1 MMTHRSIKSSHVQV
15 RTKPAL
21 RLCQRS
27 FQKVVA
33 DFMKSKEI
41 PQVLEHG
48 LRSNGRQALTS
59 KVFYVW
65 RRLTHLRSAFLYIA
79 EGTPVVMI
87 PPFAKEDGK
96 AWTIRVPINHRAVA
110 AVGPIVCEC
119 YWDPMDH
126 DLTISDVVYYNK
138 ELVWETH
145 DYSERFQ
152 MIHTIVNDVIQNTDD
167 FSDCVVSIPPFE
179 KLSAAAGWEEDDAF
193 CVAFQPEDRGS
204 RRFRWTSASAGVSG
218 GAGAN
223 TNPRMNSKKYTEEK
237 RTTRAEHPM
246 RRSPPGEPGS
256 TNVGRRTIGI
266 IDEDD
271 EFDFIPAKPVAEPDD
286 SETIDIDMLNEYT
299 SKLPAPSAIVTELL
313 KKNESATS
321 TTSSATTTKKKDM
334 QPAAAADTIVCLLE
348 LDTKNPLP
356 DVYVLRRESGGA
368 SCGIAAVRS
377 LAVSLEIRAALK
389 RVGTLRV
396 NAVWYEPF
404 KKWEV
409 VQIL

>member
-1 MMTHRSIKSSHVQV
+1 
-15 RTKPAL
+15 
-21 RLCQRS
+21 
-27 FQKVVA
+27 
-33 DFMKSKEI
+33 MKSKEI
-41 PQVLEHG
+41 PQVLEHS

-65 RRLTHLRSAFLYIA
+65 RRLSHLRSAFLYIA
-79 EGTPVVMI
+79 EGEPVVMI

-96 AWTIRVPINHRAVA
+96 AWTIRVPINHRAAA

-126 DLTISDVVYYNK
+126 DLTVSDVIYYNK

-152 MIHTIVNDVIQNTDD
+152 LIHTIVNDVIQNTDD

-179 KLSAAAGWEEDDAF
+179 KLSVAASWGEDDAF
-193 CVAFQPEDRGS
+193 CVAFQPEDHGS
-204 RRFRWTSASAGVSG
+204 RRFRWTSASAGVSAS
-218 GAGAN
+218 AGPR
-223 TNPRMNSKKYTEEK
+223 TNPKKYTEEK
-237 RTTRAEHPM
+237 RTTRAERPIH
-246 RRSPPGEPGS
+246 
-256 TNVGRRTIGI
+256 RTIGI

-271 EFDFIPAKPVAEPDD
+271 EFDFIPAKPTVEPDD
-286 SETIDIDMLNEYT
+286 SEMVDIDMLNEYT
-299 SKLPAPSAIVTELL
+299 SKLPAPSAIVTELV
-313 KKNESATS
+313 KKNESAT
-321 TTSSATTTKKKDM
+321 TITRKKKD
-334 QPAAAADTIVCLLE
+334 ATSAADTIVCLLE

>member
-1 MMTHRSIKSSHVQV
+1 
-15 RTKPAL
+15 
-21 RLCQRS
+21 
-27 FQKVVA
+27 
-33 DFMKSKEI
+33 MKSKEI
-41 PQVLEHG
+41 PQVLEHS

-65 RRLTHLRSAFLYIA
+65 RRLSHLRSAFLYIA

-96 AWTIRVPINHRAVA
+96 AWTIRVPINHRAAA
-110 AVGPIVCEC
+110 AVGPIICEC

-126 DLTISDVVYYNK
+126 DLTVSDVIYYNK

-152 MIHTIVNDVIQNTDD
+152 MLHTIVNDVIQNTDD

-179 KLSAAAGWEEDDAF
+179 KLSVAAGWEEDDAF

-204 RRFRWTSASAGVSG
+204 RRFRWTSVSA
-218 GAGAN
+218 GAGAGAGAGPR
-223 TNPRMNSKKYTEEK
+223 TNPKKYTEEK
-237 RTTRAEHPM
+237 RTTRTERPIH
-246 RRSPPGEPGS
+246 
-256 TNVGRRTIGI
+256 RTIGI

-271 EFDFIPAKPVAEPDD
+271 EFDFIPAKPTVEPDD

-299 SKLPAPSAIVTELL
+299 SKLPAPSAIVTELV
-313 KKNESATS
+313 KKNESAT
-321 TTSSATTTKKKDM
+321 TTTKKKDM
-334 QPAAAADTIVCLLE
+334 PIAAAAADTIVCLLE

>member
-1 MMTHRSIKSSHVQV
+1 M
-15 RTKPAL
+15 
-21 RLCQRS
+21 
-27 FQKVVA
+27 
-33 DFMKSKEI
+33 
-41 PQVLEHG
+41 
-48 LRSNGRQALTS
+48 
-59 KVFYVW
+59 
-65 RRLTHLRSAFLYIA
+65 
-79 EGTPVVMI
+79 
-87 PPFAKEDGK
+87 
-96 AWTIRVPINHRAVA
+96 
-110 AVGPIVCEC
+110 
-119 YWDPMDH
+119 
-126 DLTISDVVYYNK
+126 
-138 ELVWETH
+138 
-145 DYSERFQ
+145 
-152 MIHTIVNDVIQNTDD
+152 
-167 FSDCVVSIPPFE
+167 
-179 KLSAAAGWEEDDAF
+179 
-193 CVAFQPEDRGS
+193 
-204 RRFRWTSASAGVSG
+204 
-218 GAGAN
+218 
-223 TNPRMNSKKYTEEK
+223 
-237 RTTRAEHPM
+237 
-246 RRSPPGEPGS
+246 
-256 TNVGRRTIGI
+256 RRTIGI

-299 SKLPAPSAIVTELL
+299 SKLPAPSAIVTELV

-321 TTSSATTTKKKDM
+321 TTSTTTKKKDM

>member
-1 MMTHRSIKSSHVQV
+1 
-15 RTKPAL
+15 
-21 RLCQRS
+21 
-27 FQKVVA
+27 
-33 DFMKSKEI
+33 
-41 PQVLEHG
+41 
-48 LRSNGRQALTS
+48 
-59 KVFYVW
+59 
-65 RRLTHLRSAFLYIA
+65 
-79 EGTPVVMI
+79 MI

-145 DYSERFQ
+145 DYSERYQ

-204 RRFRWTSASAGVSG
+204 RRFRWTSSSVSASAGANVSAG
-218 GAGAN
+218 GPR
-223 TNPRMNSKKYTEEK
+223 TNPKKHVEEK
-237 RTTRAEHPM
+237 RTTRAERPM
-246 RRSPPGEPGS
+246 
-256 TNVGRRTIGI
+256 RRTIGI

-299 SKLPAPSAIVTELL
+299 SKLPAPSAIVTELV

-321 TTSSATTTKKKDM
+321 TTSTTTKKKDM